1 MTDKISNFSQ
11 LARTLGVSRQRA
23 TRLAKSPGWAFG
35 NPPWPAAVAG
45 KIVADHA
52 RRRAESNAVGDDDE
66 GAVDLDGIGSFD
78 EAIRRL
84 LPKSPVSAARIKSAQ
99 ERWIAVEQKRR
110 IEVGDYILKSEVERG
125 RIARVYAVRAGLADI
140 PLQAHRFVGK
150 SEAEI
155 AAELTA
161 MVRAVCNRFADG
173 GGDDE

>member
-1 MTDKISNFSQ
+1 MTAKITNYSQ

-52 RRRAESNAVGDDDE
+52 RRRDESNAVGDDD
-66 GAVDLDGIGSFD
+66 GADVDLDGIGSFD

-84 LPKSPVSAARIKSAQ
+84 LPTSPVSAAKIKSAQ

-125 RIARVYAVRAGLADI
+125 RIARVHAVRAGLADLA
-140 PLQAHRFVGK
+140 LQSHRLVGLTE
-150 SEAEI
+150 SEI
-155 AAELTA
+155 AAELTGMA
-161 MVRAVCNRFADG
+161 KRICNRIAG
-173 GGDDE
+173 VGDDE